1 MVSTDTKTKSRKFML
16 KFLQRIIAGLVDTR
30 SDLERYVA
38 SRHPQ
43 SAAEIDHIVKQW
55 NHRNSGAWL

>member
-1 MVSTDTKTKSRKFML
+1 ML

-55 NHRNSGAWL
+55 NHRNGGAWL